1 MVRHGEAPDPKAD
14 MMYPDGLGR
23 VISGAGYSGAGYSGA
38 GYSGAGYS
46 GAGYSGAG
54 HFRAGYSPNT
64 ACQPPLLSAF
74 QPIMPCN
81 KNIMPP
87 ALAHGLAQNTSLQS
101 SSDLLGYR

>member
-23 VISGAGYSGAGYSGA
+23 VISGA

>member
-23 VISGAGYSGAGYSGA
+23 VI
-38 GYSGAGYS
+38 S

-87 ALAHGLAQNTSLQS
+87 ALAHGLAQNTGLQS

>member
-23 VISGAGYSGAGYSGA
+23 VILAQVISRLVILGRVI
-38 GYSGAGYS
+38 
-46 GAGYSGAG
+46 
-54 HFRAGYSPNT
+54 HRIRR
-64 ACQPPLLSAF
+64 QPPLLSAF

-87 ALAHGLAQNTSLQS
+87 ALAHGLAQNTGLQS

>member
-14 MMYPDGLGR
+14 MIYPDGLGR
-23 VISGAGYSGAGYSGA
+23 VISGAGYSGA

-64 ACQPPLLSAF
+64 APTPLVISF
-74 QPIMPCN
+74 
-81 KNIMPP
+81 P
-87 ALAHGLAQNTSLQS
+87 ANNALQQKHHAACPS
-101 SSDLLGYR
+101 TRLGTKYRPAIIR

>member
-23 VISGAGYSGAGYSGA
+23 VTSRA

-64 ACQPPLLSAF
+64 ACHPPPCYQLSS
-74 QPIMPCN
+74 Q
-81 KNIMPP
+81 
-87 ALAHGLAQNTSLQS
+87 
-101 SSDLLGYR
+101 

>member
-23 VISGAGYSGAGYSGA
+23 VISGAGYSGAGYFG
-38 GYSGAGYS
+38 
-46 GAGYSGAG
+46 
-54 HFRAGYSPNT
+54 AGYSPNT

-74 QPIMPCN
+74 QPCN

-87 ALAHGLAQNTSLQS
+87 ALVHGLAQNTGLQS
-101 SSDLLGYR
+101 SSYLLGYR

>member
-14 MMYPDGLGR
+14 MMFPDGLGR
-23 VISGAGYSGAGYSGA
+23 VISGA

-87 ALAHGLAQNTSLQS
+87 ALAHGLAQNTGLQS
-101 SSDLLGYR
+101 SSDFLGYR

>member
-23 VISGAGYSGAGYSGA
+23 VISGA

-87 ALAHGLAQNTSLQS
+87 ALAHGLAQNTGLQS

>member
-1 MVRHGEAPDPKAD
+1 MVRHCEAPDPKAD

-23 VISGAGYSGAGYSGA
+23 VISGAGYFG
-38 GYSGAGYS
+38 
-46 GAGYSGAG
+46 
-54 HFRAGYSPNT
+54 AGYSPNT

-87 ALAHGLAQNTSLQS
+87 ALAHGLAQNTGLQS

>member
-1 MVRHGEAPDPKAD
+1 MVRHGEVPDPKAD

-23 VISGAGYSGAGYSGA
+23 VISGA

>member
-23 VISGAGYSGAGYSGA
+23 VISGA

-81 KNIMPP
+81 KNIMQP